1 MKLFC
6 IVDVRHEL
14 PSSCSSPAYREDSA
28 RRASGTK
35 DEENDPGPTVHTL
48 QLPRFY
54 LPCLK
59 AIKGLESLQS
69 RALQL
74 SRDAYPRTPHLKK
87 QWRR

>member
-1 MKLFC
+1 MC
-6 IVDVRHEL
+6 VTN
-14 PSSCSSPAYREDSA
+14 CPAVAPHQPTAKTPLWLAA